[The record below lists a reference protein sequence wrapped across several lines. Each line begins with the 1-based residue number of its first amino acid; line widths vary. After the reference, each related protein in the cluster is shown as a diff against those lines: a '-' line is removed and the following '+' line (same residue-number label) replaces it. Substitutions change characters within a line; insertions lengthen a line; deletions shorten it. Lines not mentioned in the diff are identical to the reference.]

1 MFIYTISAVGW
12 SLRVIK
18 NFMIGTI
25 SLLAFF
31 RCWLHNLFLSSL
43 IQIITVTVF
52 SIYIFIHYVNH
63 FEENCINLYTQ
74 SRQVFDFLSALCI
87 FKT

>member
-1 MFIYTISAVGW
+1 MNNLIDFDI
-12 SLRVIK
+12 
-18 NFMIGTI
+18 
-25 SLLAFF
+25 
-31 RCWLHNLFLSSL
+31 NLFKLVNNINFKKNTNKNKKIKSATYL
-43 IQIITVTVF
+43 TLDGNKKP
-52 SIYIFIHYVNH
+52 IYIFIHYVNH